1 MSHVCA
7 CAHLVCLHHLS
18 LNLQPSFQVLPYV
31 LPVCEPGLC
40 PSDPPEDTQLEASLL
55 ILPLVLPK
63 THSLTLS
70 LAPPPLTSALLCSSV
85 QELVLSGDDFL
96 PGAHVHILLV
106 LRNRCHGDCRDDL
119 QVHWVSRVCCHGDV
133 LPPHDCACTDW
144 CVNMSVSC

>member
-1 MSHVCA
+1 MLHVCA

-70 LAPPPLTSALLCSSV
+70 LAPPPPDVCSAHLSRSLSFLGMTFCLALMFISSWYYAIVAMVIAGMIYKYIEYQGYVAMEMYSLYMIVHV
-85 QELVLSGDDFL
+85 QTGV
-96 PGAHVHILLV
+96 
-106 LRNRCHGDCRDDL
+106 
-119 QVHWVSRVCCHGDV
+119 
-133 LPPHDCACTDW
+133 
-144 CVNMSVSC
+144 